1 MESSK
6 NKNEMLKKKILKAMK
21 SYLLAYNREIR
32 KDVNHEKSKLVKAPS
47 KMTEKELKSYFKK
60 NVTTKKNSSS
70 YVHIREYKHK
80 TNGFEKEYTFKKSKD
95 KIKKS
100 NEKRKQKKEAKK
112 NKPSKGPMTKK
123 WKSKDE

>member
-1 MESSK
+1 ME
-6 NKNEMLKKKILKAMK
+6 KKDHKEVLRHKILKAMK

-47 KMTEKELKSYFKK
+47 RMSEKELKSYFKK
-60 NVTTKKNSSS
+60 HVITKKNSSS

-80 TNGFEKEYTFKKSKD
+80 TNGFEKEYSFKKSKD
-95 KIKKS
+95 KLKKYQ
-100 NEKRKQKKEAKK
+100 EKRKQKKAAKM
-112 NKPSKGPMTKK
+112 KPVSKGPMTKK